1 MQCLPLENLRFKE
14 WLDSQNRSASS
25 IASNLGVSRAVLS
38 HILSGRN
45 KLSLSVVQSAARHYK
60 DFDLYYVVLGEHWF
74 KMAMASSKKLAA
86 GNLSGSDAAFYDAKM
101 KTADFYFENVF
112 NRTESLV
119 SQMNSPLKSVMA
131 LKPEHFS
138 FN

>member
-25 IASNLGVSRAVLS
+25 IAGTLGVSRAVLS

-60 DFDLYYVVLGEHWF
+60 DFDLYYVVLGEQQRKRQNYESIATQSPAF
-74 KMAMASSKKLAA
+74 ASNVNSTLTNAVNHLDQVILVRN
-86 GNLSGSDAAFYDAKM
+86 GRFRVLLSEKA
-101 KTADFYFENVF
+101 
-112 NRTESLV
+112 
-119 SQMNSPLKSVMA
+119 
-131 LKPEHFS
+131 
-138 FN
+138 

>member
-45 KLSLSVVQSAARHYK
+45 KLSLSVVQSAARLYQ
-60 DFDLYYVVLGEHWF
+60 DFDLDYVVLGERDRKRQKKASIETQSTVFALRGDSTLPQAANHLDQVVLARNGRF
-74 KMAMASSKKLAA
+74 KVL
-86 GNLSGSDAAFYDAKM
+86 LSEQA
-101 KTADFYFENVF
+101 
-112 NRTESLV
+112 
-119 SQMNSPLKSVMA
+119 
-131 LKPEHFS
+131 
-138 FN
+138 